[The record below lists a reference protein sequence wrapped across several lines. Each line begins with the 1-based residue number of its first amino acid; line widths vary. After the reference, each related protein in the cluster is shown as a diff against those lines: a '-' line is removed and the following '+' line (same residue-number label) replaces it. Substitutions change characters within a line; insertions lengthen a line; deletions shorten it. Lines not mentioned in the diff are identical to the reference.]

1 MNELLREVE
10 AEKEQILATL
20 QALREALERREKTLI
35 ELAAIATF
43 LYNAYNGM
51 ENILKRILRYR
62 GITLPSS
69 ESWHKDLLAVSVDL
83 QIISFD
89 LSKRLD
95 EYRAFRHFMVH
106 GYGIKLDGEKLIPL
120 AENLPVLWRDFEA
133 EVMQFLSG
141 SEGKE

>member
-95 EYRAFRHFMVH
+95 EYRAFRHFMVM
-106 GYGIKLDGEKLIPL
+106 
-120 AENLPVLWRDFEA
+120 A
-133 EVMQFLSG
+133 
-141 SEGKE
+141 